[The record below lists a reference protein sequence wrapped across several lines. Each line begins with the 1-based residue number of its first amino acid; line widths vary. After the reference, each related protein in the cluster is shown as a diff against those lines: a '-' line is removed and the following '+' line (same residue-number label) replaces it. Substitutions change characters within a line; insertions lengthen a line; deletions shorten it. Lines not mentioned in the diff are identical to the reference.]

1 MWEKISIFA
10 LGTLKKHAEME
21 YILSILI
28 FILVGMALYWF
39 LPISMLV
46 MGVIYFFGYMECDTL
61 KQKILWTLG
70 CSVFLLGSNLVYIF
84 YFS

>member
-1 MWEKISIFA
+1 
-10 LGTLKKHAEME
+10 ME

-46 MGVIYFFGYMECDTL
+46 VGVIYLFGLLECDTL
-61 KQKILWTLG
+61 KQKIIWTTV
-70 CSVFLLGSNLVYIF
+70 CTVILLASNWVYIF

>member
-1 MWEKISIFA
+1 
-10 LGTLKKHAEME
+10 ME
-21 YILSILI
+21 FILSILI

-46 MGVIYFFGYMECDTL
+46 MGIIYLFGYLECDTR
-61 KQKILWTLG
+61 KQKILWTAV
-70 CSVFLLGSNLVYIF
+70 CTVILLASNLVYIF

>member
-1 MWEKISIFA
+1 
-10 LGTLKKHAEME
+10 ME
-21 YILSILI
+21 LILSILI

-46 MGVIYFFGYMECDTL
+46 VGIIYLFGSLECDTR
-61 KQKILWTLG
+61 KQKILWT
-70 CSVFLLGSNLVYIF
+70 SVCTVILLASNLVYIF